1 MARTVLVVEP
11 DFDALGALASKL
23 RARGLEVTIADDSA
37 SAVERAHASPPDA
50 FVLSAALLDRDALL
64 TRIAA
69 DAALSLVPVFSL
81 VGTDLGRELA
91 LGELSQGDVE
101 EIARRVHAL
110 PTRAGA
116 AVEAGGDVRG
126 NLQQVSILDLLQLLS
141 MNRRSGTL
149 SITTQAGAG
158 EVRLADGEIVDAVY
172 RRLEGEKA
180 LFRLFGENEGLF
192 SFTSGGPQPLR
203 RIVLATR
210 MLLLEGMRHVD
221 EVRQRASVIAAA
233 DEAFLAI
240 VPPDSATDE
249 AERRVLEVLSTPRA
263 LSELLDDVPLS
274 DLGVLETLTRL
285 LEAGQV
291 RRIAAGVERVE
302 LAQPERLTVLAALA
316 KRAARAGFR
325 SPARVAI
332 AASPHRLIALM
343 HSVARISDAIVPTE
357 TVPAAPI
364 PHAIATLRLGDGAQL
379 EVIGLPLVEAYAPLW
394 ALVLPSCAAVARLE
408 LKVTEAL
415 DAACAN
421 AGVPAVDVASLLPDG
436 AEGDPEQVAAL
447 LRLLLE
453 RAAEG

>member
-172 RRLEGEKA
+172 RRLEGE
-180 LFRLFGENEGLF
+180 
-192 SFTSGGPQPLR
+192 
-203 RIVLATR
+203 
-210 MLLLEGMRHVD
+210 
-221 EVRQRASVIAAA
+221 
-233 DEAFLAI
+233 
-240 VPPDSATDE
+240 
-249 AERRVLEVLSTPRA
+249 
-263 LSELLDDVPLS
+263 
-274 DLGVLETLTRL
+274 
-285 LEAGQV
+285 
-291 RRIAAGVERVE
+291 
-302 LAQPERLTVLAALA
+302 
-316 KRAARAGFR
+316 
-325 SPARVAI
+325 
-332 AASPHRLIALM
+332 
-343 HSVARISDAIVPTE
+343 
-357 TVPAAPI
+357 
-364 PHAIATLRLGDGAQL
+364 
-379 EVIGLPLVEAYAPLW
+379 
-394 ALVLPSCAAVARLE
+394 
-408 LKVTEAL
+408 
-415 DAACAN
+415 
-421 AGVPAVDVASLLPDG
+421 
-436 AEGDPEQVAAL
+436 
-447 LRLLLE
+447 
-453 RAAEG
+453 